1 MAARKSNNIA
11 IFSQSIN
18 GAGDTRTPTLIN
30 LACFWILQIPLAY
43 WLAETMAWG
52 PDGVFLAIVAAE
64 TLLTALGILAF
75 RRGRWKSRHA

>member
-1 MAARKSNNIA
+1 MSQKLRPVRTPQARA
-11 IFSQSIN
+11 PR
-18 GAGDTRTPTLIN
+18 GRDTRTPTLIN